1 MYTTVFTHPGQPGT
15 SGTADSAFTV
25 RLLNVVVVVV
35 VVVVVIII
43 IIIIAFR
50 PVKNFKI
57 YPPSRKE
64 HVHGFYGPCLRRSS
78 CKFYPV
84 SPTKRAN
91 VGAFYRGTEYV
102 KCAEGY
108 KIRAMLPKSRKATKP
123 VTVLR

>member
-1 MYTTVFTHPGQPGT
+1 MYTTVFTHHPGQPGT

-25 RLLNVVVVVV
+25 RLLNVVII
-35 VVVVVIII
+35 III

-57 YPPSRKE
+57 YPPIRKE

-78 CKFYPV
+78 CKCYPV